1 MGSFGEVFDT
11 LGDRVRAMGGAV
23 HTSAEV
29 ARVVVEE
36 GRAVGLEV
44 KLPREPSAVRR
55 YDAVLSTT
63 PSRIFAD
70 LAPELPDSY
79 RDALTST
86 TYLAAV
92 LIVLELDRSLTP
104 VYWLN
109 IADRSIPFVAAIEH
123 TNFVPPEHYG
133 GSHLLYLSNYL
144 DREDRLYSMPH
155 DELLAEYVPHLR
167 RLNPDFDESW
177 IKNSYYH
184 RENAAQPVKPHRLCC
199 GHPVTPDAN
208 P

>member
-1 MGSFGEVFDT
+1 MASAEAGRRWAGT
-11 LGDRVRAMGGAV
+11 V

-36 GRAVGLEV
+36 GRATGLEV
-44 KLPREPSAVRR
+44 RLPGEPAAVRR

-63 PSRIFAD
+63 PSRIMAS
-70 LAPELPDSY
+70 LAPELSDSY
-79 RDALTST
+79 REALTST

-92 LIVLELDRSLTP
+92 LIVLEMDRSLTP
-104 VYWLN
+104 AYWLN

-144 DREDRLYSMPH
+144 DREDRLI
-155 DELLAEYVPHLR
+155 AR
-167 RLNPDFDESW
+167 TR
-177 IKNSYYH
+177 
-184 RENAAQPVKPHRLCC
+184 
-199 GHPVTPDAN
+199 
-208 P
+208 

>member
-1 MGSFGEVFDT
+1 M
-11 LGDRVRAMGGAV
+11 
-23 HTSAEV
+23 
-29 ARVVVEE
+29 
-36 GRAVGLEV
+36 
-44 KLPREPSAVRR
+44 
-55 YDAVLSTT
+55 
-63 PSRIFAD
+63 
-70 LAPELPDSY
+70 
-79 RDALTST
+79 
-86 TYLAAV
+86 

-184 RENAAQPVKPHRLCC
+184 RENAAQPVNRTGYAVGIPSHRTPIPDLYLANTTQIYPEDRGTNYSVRLGRKVARLLLSDY
-199 GHPVTPDAN
+199 GHAVTGELPEAVIKDSATSA
-208 P
+208 